1 MKKPLILLTGSEE
14 ICHDI
19 SEHIGKSAAS
29 CFVTKNHLSYDLI
42 KCKKPLLICIAPDR
56 NENITTDDYSA
67 ALEYSRKLLCPL
79 YALCPPEQYSSI
91 TAEYEN
97 VHVEHASLATFISEV
112 KDSIKLVEDNK
123 GDPLALVKSRLRTM
137 IIMSDNA
144 ALASCCENSIHASGT
159 AGKRIILTSSD
170 YENVEKIIKDER
182 KCNAFIFT
190 ENLSGSISDGVT
202 EIAGINTDDKAPVL
216 LIGTNK
222 TLVAPEKV
230 SYINVEDG
238 TDNEEAV
245 VISAIRKISR

>member
-1 MKKPLILLTGSEE
+1 MKKPLILFTGSEE

-19 SEHIGKSAAS
+19 IGHIGKSGAS
-29 CFVTKNHLSYDLI
+29 CFVSPNRLSYDLF
-42 KCKKPLLICIAPDR
+42 KCKKPLLICIAPDI
-56 NENITTDDYSA
+56 NENISSDDYSA
-67 ALEYSRKLLCPL
+67 ALEYSRRLLCPV
-79 YALCPPEQYSSI
+79 YALCTPEQHSSI
-91 TAEYEN
+91 TAEHEN
-97 VHVEHASLATFISEV
+97 VHAERVSLPTFINEV
-112 KDSIKLVEDNK
+112 KDSLKLVEDNK
-123 GDPLALVKSRLRTM
+123 GDPLALVKNRLRTM

-202 EIAGINTDDKAPVL
+202 EIAGINTDDKAPVML
-216 LIGTNK
+216 LGTNK
-222 TLVAPEKV
+222 TLVTPEKV

-238 TDNEEAV
+238 ADNEEAG
-245 VISAIRKISR
+245 VISAIKKISC

>member
-14 ICHDI
+14 ICRDI

-29 CFVTKNHLSYDLI
+29 CFVSKNRLSYDLI

-56 NENITTDDYSA
+56 NENISSDDYSA
-67 ALEYSRKLLCPL
+67 TLEYSRKLLCPV
-79 YALCPPEQYSSI
+79 YALCSSEQYGII
-91 TAEYEN
+91 TEEYEN
-97 VHVEHASLATFISEV
+97 AHVKQASLSAFISAV

-123 GDPLALVKSRLRTM
+123 GDPLTLVKNRLRTM

-144 ALASCCENSIHASGT
+144 ALASYCENSIHASGT

-170 YENVEKIIKDER
+170 YADIERTIKGER

-202 EIAGINTDDKAPVL
+202 EIAGINTDDEAPVL
-216 LIGTNK
+216 LVGTNK
-222 TLVAPEKV
+222 TFVTPEKV

-238 TDNEEAV
+238 INNEEAG
-245 VISAIRKISR
+245 VISVIKKISC